1 MSIPTIPPAGGG
13 NITAQAGGRGGET
26 SPAVTPATASRP
38 AAVAETNRADGAG
51 APASAAELNEA
62 LERVREALAPVA
74 RNLQFSVDDDTGK
87 TVVRIID
94 SSTDEVIKQFPSEE
108 MLAIA
113 RSIDKLQ
120 GLLLRQEA

>member
-1 MSIPTIPPAGGG
+1 MSIPSIPAAGTAAVPSQISGRSGESAAAPAPAASAAPPPANTSQGGG
-13 NITAQAGGRGGET
+13 GQA
-26 SPAVTPATASRP
+26 V
-38 AAVAETNRADGAG
+38 
-51 APASAAELNEA
+51 SAAELGEA

-94 SSTDEVIKQFPSEE
+94 SSTNEVIKQFPSEE
-108 MLAIA
+108 MLAIS

-120 GLLLRQEA
+120 GLLLLQEA

>member
-1 MSIPTIPPAGGG
+1 MSIPSIPAASSGAVSPQV
-13 NITAQAGGRGGET
+13 TGRGGEAA
-26 SPAVTPATASRP
+26 PAPATSSSP
-38 AAVAETNRADGAG
+38 VVANATSGG
-51 APASAAELNEA
+51 GQGVSAAELGEA

-94 SSTDEVIKQFPSEE
+94 SSTNEVIKQFPSEE
-108 MLAIA
+108 MLAIS

>member
-1 MSIPTIPPAGGG
+1 MSIPSIPPAASVVSAL
-13 NITAQAGGRGGET
+13 TGRGGEA
-26 SPAVTPATASRP
+26 PAPPP
-38 AAVAETNRADGAG
+38 AAAG
-51 APASAAELNEA
+51 APSQAAQSVPQVQATSQSTSASELGEA

-94 SSTDEVIKQFPSEE
+94 SSTNEVIRQMPSEE
-108 MLAIA
+108 MLAIS

>member
-1 MSIPTIPPAGGG
+1 MSIASIPPAGSGF
-13 NITAQAGGRGGET
+13 TPPPAGARGGEAAPAPSLPSGT
-26 SPAVTPATASRP
+26 PAPAVVVTGSGQ
-38 AAVAETNRADGAG
+38 NAD
-51 APASAAELNEA
+51 AAELNAA
-62 LERVREALAPVA
+62 LERIREALAPVA

-94 SSTDEVIKQFPSEE
+94 SSTNEVIKQFPSEE
-108 MLAIA
+108 MLAIS

>member
-1 MSIPTIPPAGGG
+1 MSIPSIPPAASVVSAL
-13 NITAQAGGRGGET
+13 TARGGEA
-26 SPAVTPATASRP
+26 PAPPP
-38 AAVAETNRADGAG
+38 AAAG
-51 APASAAELNEA
+51 APSQAQSAPQVQATSQSTSADELGEA
-62 LERVREALAPVA
+62 LARVREALAPVA

-94 SSTDEVIKQFPSEE
+94 STTNEVIRQMPSEE
-108 MLAIA
+108 MLAIS